1 VLGGVELDLRDSL
14 LLSAA
19 TLEVTAVMGGVEVR
33 VPSHWQVEVSGTPV
47 LGGIEYRLEENKS
60 ETVAI
65 SPDAPI
71 LHINATAVLGGIE
84 IHT

>member
-1 VLGGVELDLRDSL
+1 
-14 LLSAA
+14 
-19 TLEVTAVMGGVEVR
+19 VR